1 MNSLIY
7 IVLFTAA
14 SFLYYGVSCLISPRL
29 INEFERFGLS
39 EYRIITGVL
48 QLLGAVGIIFGLLYP
63 FLGILAAVG
72 LTLLMMA
79 GFITRIKIKDSFFQ
93 TLPSFFYMVLNAYIA
108 SIYYIQIGIK
118 GE

>member
-7 IVLFTAA
+7 IILFTVA

-29 INEFERFGLS
+29 IKEFERFGLS

-48 QLLGAVGIIFGLLYP
+48 QLLGAFGIIFGLLYP
-63 FLGILAAVG
+63 LLGILAAVG

-79 GFITRIKIKDSFFQ
+79 GFITRIKIKDNFIQ

-108 SIYYIQIGIK
+108 SIFYVRIGII